1 MAEYFTFRMIE
12 LVLYRPNAS
21 YLDSG
26 TLIHLALT
34 TSLKVAIYSKGV
46 IGKVQRLF
54 QIKQSI
60 SWGRVS
66 VRPAGRFVS

>member
-1 MAEYFTFRMIE
+1 MAEYFTFHMIE

-34 TSLKVAIYSKGV
+34 TSLKVDIYSKGV
-46 IGKVQRLF
+46 IGKVQ
-54 QIKQSI
+54 
-60 SWGRVS
+60 
-66 VRPAGRFVS
+66 